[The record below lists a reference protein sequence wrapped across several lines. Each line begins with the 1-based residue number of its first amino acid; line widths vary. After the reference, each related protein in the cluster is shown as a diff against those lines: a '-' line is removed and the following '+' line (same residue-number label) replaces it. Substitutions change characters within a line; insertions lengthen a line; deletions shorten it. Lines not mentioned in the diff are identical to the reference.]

1 MSKLSE
7 ILENCKE
14 KENSWVL
21 ANSVTDYKL
30 TVDRDGGMS
39 VTIPEHTVDIAD
51 SAMKYMQSSITTGT
65 TSGSTSQVTTSNTMG
80 SINSGYLTIDPNN
93 IYNGTFTTT
102 TPYITPYTTQV
113 SYGGFKIPTS
123 VYSEEKVTKE
133 VLDSYAN
140 DSFIFDKDS
149 KIMIYKDKNGEY
161 FIQES
166 FKHIEAEDIEKELVA
181 KKDAS
186 VLQSTV
192 DEYFGK

>member
-21 ANSVTDYKL
+21 ANNAADYSIS
-30 TVDRDGGMS
+30 VDRNGSMS
-39 VTIPEHTVDIAD
+39 VTIPEHTVDITD
-51 SAMKYMQSSITTGT
+51 SSIYMQSNITNSSIT
-65 TSGSTSQVTTSNTMG
+65 TSQVTTSNTTG
-80 SINSGYLTIDPNN
+80 PLSSGYLTIDPNN

-149 KIMIYKDKNGEY
+149 KIMIYKDKNGDY

>member
-21 ANSVTDYKL
+21 ANNAADYSIS
-30 TVDRDGGMS
+30 VDRNGSMS
-39 VTIPEHTVDIAD
+39 VTIPEHTVDITD
-51 SAMKYMQSSITTGT
+51 SSLTYMPNNIAINSA
-65 TSGSTSQVTTSNTMG
+65 SQVTTSNTTG
-80 SINSGYLTIDPNN
+80 SINSGYVTIDPNS

-102 TPYITPYTTQV
+102 TPYITSYTTQV

-149 KIMIYKDKNGEY
+149 KIMIYKDKNGDY

-166 FKHIEAEDIEKELVA
+166 FKHIEVEDIEKELVA

>member
-21 ANSVTDYKL
+21 ANNAADYSIS
-30 TVDRDGGMS
+30 VDRNGSMS
-39 VTIPEHTVDIAD
+39 VTIPEHTVDITD
-51 SAMKYMQSSITTGT
+51 SSIYMQSNITNSST
-65 TSGSTSQVTTSNTMG
+65 TSQVTTSNTTG
-80 SINSGYLTIDPNN
+80 PLSSGYLTIDPNN

>member
-14 KENSWVL
+14 KENSWML
-21 ANSVTDYKL
+21 ANNAADYSIS
-30 TVDRDGGMS
+30 VDRNGSMS
-39 VTIPEHTVDIAD
+39 VTIPEHTVDITD
-51 SAMKYMQSSITTGT
+51 SSIYMQSNIANSST
-65 TSGSTSQVTTSNTMG
+65 TSQVTTSNTTG
-80 SINSGYLTIDPNN
+80 PLSSGYLTIGPNN
-93 IYNGTFTTT
+93 IYNGTFTTTT

-113 SYGGFKIPTS
+113 SYNGFKIPTS

-149 KIMIYKDKNGEY
+149 KIMIYKDKNGDY

>member
-21 ANSVTDYKL
+21 ANNASDYSIS
-30 TVDRDGGMS
+30 VDRNGSMS
-39 VTIPEHTVDIAD
+39 VTIPEHTVDITD
-51 SAMKYMQSSITTGT
+51 SAMKYMQSSITTGS
-65 TSGSTSQVTTSNTMG
+65 TSGSTSQVTTSNTTG
-80 SINSGYLTIDPNN
+80 SISSGYLTIDPNL
-93 IYNGTFTTT
+93 IYNKTYITT
-102 TPYITPYTTQV
+102 TPYITQP
-113 SYGGFKIPTS
+113 SYNGFKIPSS
-123 VYSEEKVTKE
+123 VYTEDKVTRE
-133 VLDSYAN
+133 LLDSYAN

-149 KIMIYKDKNGEY
+149 KIMIYKDKNGDY

-166 FKHIEAEDIEKELVA
+166 FKRIEAEDVEKELIS

>member
-21 ANSVTDYKL
+21 ANNAADYSIS
-30 TVDRDGGMS
+30 VDRNGSMS
-39 VTIPEHTVDIAD
+39 VTIPEHTVDITD
-51 SAMKYMQSSITTGT
+51 SSIYMQSNITNSST
-65 TSGSTSQVTTSNTMG
+65 TSQVTTSNTTG
-80 SINSGYLTIDPNN
+80 PLSSGYLTIDPNN

-149 KIMIYKDKNGEY
+149 KIMIYKDKNGDY